1 MFFIALTVILLLC
14 VSVGALALALC
25 RAAALGD
32 RQLRETMDTGERG
45 ELFYPADAGD

>member
-1 MFFIALTVILLLC
+1 MFFIAFTVILLIC

-32 RQLRETMDTGERG
+32 RQLREAIDAGERG
-45 ELFYPADAGD
+45 EPFYVAGVDD